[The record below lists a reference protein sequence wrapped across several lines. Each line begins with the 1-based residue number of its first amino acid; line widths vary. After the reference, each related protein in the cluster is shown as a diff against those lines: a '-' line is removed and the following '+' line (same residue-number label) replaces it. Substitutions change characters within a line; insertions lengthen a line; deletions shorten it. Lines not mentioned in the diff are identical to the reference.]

1 MEWILAIGGFA
12 LGLVGGIFLGQS
24 SSGSDKVRKQIE
36 EELQAVQDELNN
48 YRNEVTMH
56 FSRTAD
62 LFNAVTAD
70 YHKLYQHLAEGA
82 QKFSQSDALLPEAV
96 TKLVPLTEP
105 ASTETQEGEEGA
117 EAVQEGTEKKGEGE
131 TVEEA
136 VVAEGKV
143 EEESGEAAATE
154 ETAEEKKA
162 EETGAESGE
171 EQGQPAKEEAA
182 AEQPAEEESK
192 AAEGEAAAEQEA
204 SGEKGNGA
212 SASAEE
218 SAAEEAAGEQKEEE
232 SKTAGSEGDTFTV
245 PTSETETEKRLH

>member
-117 EAVQEGTEKKGEGE
+117 EAVQEGTEQKGEGE
-131 TVEEA
+131 TVEA
-136 VVAEGKV
+136 VVAEGQV
-143 EEESGEAAATE
+143 EEETSEAAATE

-171 EQGQPAKEEAA
+171 EQGQSAKEEAA
-182 AEQPAEEESK
+182 AEQPAGEEGK

-218 SAAEEAAGEQKEEE
+218 STEEAAGEQKEEE
-232 SKTAGSEGDTFTV
+232 TKTAGSEGDTFTV
-245 PTSETETEKRLH
+245 PTPETETEKRLH